1 MNYFILLFSVAP
13 DGREVFAEVIRVST
27 PSNFFP
33 CQVALAAS
41 FGLFHGAALRKVTFG
56 QLPVLCLKSLHRGK
70 SQGKSGVGRLLMK
83 CTSDWKR
90 NKISHK
96 LKIETIKKRTS
107 YTTVPIYLDDV
118 NDGKFLGK
126 ITEGFDDGLLYETS
140 EVNFHLLLITLN
152 ACFDFMNT

>member
-1 MNYFILLFSVAP
+1 
-13 DGREVFAEVIRVST
+13 
-27 PSNFFP
+27 
-33 CQVALAAS
+33 
-41 FGLFHGAALRKVTFG
+41 
-56 QLPVLCLKSLHRGK
+56 
-70 SQGKSGVGRLLMK
+70 MK
-83 CTSDWKR
+83 CTSVWKR

-107 YTTVPIYLDDV
+107 YTTVPIYLDVV